1 MKLTAVAL
9 MFQVMP
15 LVLKHLVERKGRGEA
30 HDVGNQLLRLMID
43 AEDMFDHSN
52 ATQKRQHVLDKARKA
67 EWREG
72 WDDAEIAELVDYMSK
87 GVGHSLDDEF
97 EFALITCID
106 VAASAGATLASGVLA
121 NNCGVAATAAFQQQ
135 KMRQQAELAQ
145 GVKGPQLVKP

>member
-15 LVLKHLVERKGRGEA
+15 LVLKHLVQKKGKNES
-30 HDVGNQLLRLMID
+30 HDVGNQLLKLMIE

-72 WDDAEIAELVDYMSK
+72 WDDGELGDRS
-87 GVGHSLDDEF
+87 DE
-97 EFALITCID
+97 
-106 VAASAGATLASGVLA
+106 G
-121 NNCGVAATAAFQQQ
+121 
-135 KMRQQAELAQ
+135 
-145 GVKGPQLVKP
+145 